1 VHQAVKVNITLGTNF
16 EDPLQ
21 KGGISRVEDGKTLA
35 KKGIDKLKLNIYF
48 IYCAKNTS
56 YSQEKS
62 GRLFHFDDTY
72 FSVLSV
78 IENSPTLLLL
88 YFCYISFQMTPDE
101 NSEISSIVTIGS
113 GINDDNHQ
121 DEDGRNEL
129 QHKLRIVNEFI
140 TVIHMQTCE
149 YLQFLVLLRSIVPT
163 IKRRRRRK
171 RIRRPNI
178 HHDRSSVLSFVH
190 SWNDEMFKRQ
200 FCII

>member
-1 VHQAVKVNITLGTNF
+1 LLL
-16 EDPLQ
+16 PP
-21 KGGISRVEDGKTLA
+21 SRKTRV
-35 KKGIDKLKLNIYF
+35 I
-48 IYCAKNTS
+48 
-56 YSQEKS
+56 QEKS
-62 GRLFHFDDTY
+62 ERLFHFDDTY

-88 YFCYISFQMTPDE
+88 YFCYVSFQMTPDE

-113 GINDDNHQ
+113 GNNDDNHQ

-163 IKRRRRRK
+163 VKQRRRRK
-171 RIRRPNI
+171 RIRRPNL
-178 HHDRSSVLSFVH
+178 HCDRSSVLSFIH
-190 SWNDEMFKRQ
+190 SWNDEMFERQ
-200 FCII
+200 FRMTRPDFF